1 MKLALFDDWRPCV
14 VFPEEGVV
22 VDVTSALPWQH
33 DPDPV
38 GNGSWVRLCREFR
51 ELRPGL
57 LDVAATGV
65 RLPLSGVRLRP
76 PALNPTKIIAC
87 ASNYSAHVAE
97 MRDILPE
104 QTAGSGRWLLDF
116 DVFLKAPS
124 SLCGPGD
131 TVLIPLDVTGSDD
144 VHHESEL
151 TLVIGTGGR
160 DIPESQAQ
168 NHVLGYLPGIDV
180 TVRGQGDR
188 SRRKSYD
195 TFTPIG
201 GWLTTADEIADPH
214 DIDIRL
220 TVGGE
225 IRQSVNTSMMIMKI
239 PQIVAYASRVMR
251 LEPGDLIMTG
261 APPGVGPIRAG
272 DVMEISMSGLGQMR
286 FPVAAATGATTAGAT
301 AQAARGA
308 ITLRGSRS
316 GMTLE

>member
-14 VFPEEGVV
+14 VLPEEGAV
-22 VDVTSALPWQH
+22 VDVTPVLPWQH

-38 GNGSWVRLCREFR
+38 GNGSWIRLCRDFR
-51 ELRPGL
+51 VLQPRL
-57 LDVAATGV
+57 LDMAATGA
-65 RLPLSGVRLRP
+65 RLPLNEVRLRP
-76 PALNPTKIIAC
+76 AALNPTKIIAC

-97 MRDILPE
+97 MRTVMPE
-104 QTAGSGRWLLDF
+104 QTAGAGRWLLDF

-131 TVLIPLDVTGSDD
+131 SVLIPADVTGSNAA

-151 TLVIGTGGR
+151 TIVIGTGGR
-160 DIPESQAQ
+160 DIPESQTL

-180 TVRGQGDR
+180 TVRGPGDR

-201 GWLTTADEIADPH
+201 AWLTTTDEIADPH

-220 TVGGE
+220 TVRGE
-225 IRQSVNTSMMIMKI
+225 LRQSVNTSMMIMKI
-239 PQIVAYASRVMR
+239 PQIVALASRIMR

-261 APPGVGPIRAG
+261 APAGVGPIRPG
-272 DVMEISMSGLGQMR
+272 DVMEISMSGLGRMR
-286 FPVAAATGATTAGAT
+286 IPVREASV
-301 AQAARGA
+301 GA
-308 ITLRGSRS
+308 IPDSTILDQA
-316 GMTLE
+316 